1 MNCSVSSAAEV
12 HGRNKGKRGSTTE
25 RERKREREKRRGS
38 DGALLFKSM
47 QNKEAFVWSAER
59 VDWSQGLGS
68 VQQCALT
75 AFLH

>member
-12 HGRNKGKRGSTTE
+12 HGRKKGKTGSTTE
-25 RERKREREKRRGS
+25 REREREKGRGS
-38 DGALLFKSM
+38 DGALLFKSR
-47 QNKEAFVWSAER
+47 QNKEAFVWCAER

>member
-1 MNCSVSSAAEV
+1 MQLKCTA
-12 HGRNKGKRGSTTE
+12 GRKE
-25 RERKREREKRRGS
+25 REAAQQRGKEREREKGRGS
-38 DGALLFKSM
+38 DGALLFKSR
-47 QNKEAFVWSAER
+47 QNKEAFVWCAER